1 VVGVRAFKPRREAV
15 DLDVPFGGFCVDA
28 TR

>member
-1 VVGVRAFKPRREAV
+1 VVGVRAFKPRREV
-15 DLDVPFGGFCVDA
+15 IDSGVPFGGFSVDA